1 MLQQCSGVYDP
12 EELSMLGRIFDEAI
26 AMLPPTMQTSENRTA
41 IAKLVLERA
50 GGGEARLVS
59 LRSLMDA
66 IASAA

>member
-1 MLQQCSGVYDP
+1 
-12 EELSMLGRIFDEAI
+12 MLGRIFDEAI